1 MLAAYL
7 LAVGLL
13 VLGVICGMYA
23 LIVLLRGVDETEH
36 FGRTA
41 AWSVALAVI
50 AAAFIGGGL
59 FIFKF

>member
-7 LAVGLL
+7 LGVGAIVLGIICGMNALL
-13 VLGVICGMYA
+13 VL
-23 LIVLLRGVDETEH
+23 LNGVDETEH
-36 FGRTA
+36 FGRSV